1 MSRDTGSDDEI
12 AKALLLENVTGVF
25 GLINDTI
32 GCEKGNGAKSVPSST
47 SPHHHPNIVGRKKK
61 EERTHY

>member
-32 GCEKGNGAKSVPSST
+32 GYKTGRSQSILNLTSPSSQ
-47 SPHHHPNIVGRKKK
+47 HLEKK
-61 EERTHY
+61 EERTYY

>member
-12 AKALLLENVTGVF
+12 AKALLLENVTGVL

-32 GCEKGNGAKSVPSST
+32 GYEKVGKVSPSQ
-47 SPHHHPNIVGRKKK
+47 HRRGRKK
-61 EERTHY
+61 EERTYY

>member
-25 GLINDTI
+25 GLIDHTI
-32 GCEKGNGAKSVPSST
+32 GCEKGGCKVSSILNLTSPSSQHR
-47 SPHHHPNIVGRKKK
+47 SGRKK

>member
-32 GCEKGNGAKSVPSST
+32 GYSEKVGKVRSILNLTSPSSQ
-47 SPHHHPNIVGRKKK
+47 HRRGRKK
-61 EERTHY
+61 EERTYY

>member
-32 GCEKGNGAKSVPSST
+32 GYGEKGGKVRSILNLTSPSSQ
-47 SPHHHPNIVGRKKK
+47 HLEKK

>member
-1 MSRDTGSDDEI
+1 MSRDTGSDNEI

-32 GCEKGNGAKSVPSST
+32 GCEKGGQSQSIPTSS
-47 SPHHHPNIVGRKKK
+47 GEKK
-61 EERTHY
+61 EKRTYY